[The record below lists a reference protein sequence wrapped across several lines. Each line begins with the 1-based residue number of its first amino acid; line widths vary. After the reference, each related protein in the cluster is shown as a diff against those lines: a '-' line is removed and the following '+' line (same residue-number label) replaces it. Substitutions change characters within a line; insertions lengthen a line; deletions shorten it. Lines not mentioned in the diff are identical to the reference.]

1 MSGEKVIIAY
11 CDANE
16 KVAKEIAHNLGGSG
30 FSFDL
35 IACGEKSGAENLK
48 EKIGITDDKVILLV
62 SDNFLKSMKCMEGG
76 LTFLQKII
84 NSGRTLP
91 VVIDGQ
97 YPNATGN
104 GTMAV
109 PTKFERVSSVI
120 KYMNFWQDEYLELRK
135 QKKSIPADQ
144 EDAYGEKL
152 KTVRSI
158 SSEIGEVLRFM
169 RESYYC
175 DYDTFKASKHLLF
188 FQKFSTEDHYKNFA
202 ATTADLTE
210 VPTDTNPTTSLNGI
224 SSAPEANSV
233 SDNIPSSNI
242 PQEVSITEPTSELTS
257 ETILQEDQVDSLVD
271 EILEEEGA
279 IEPVSIDTKLDD
291 NMDTELLAQELAQ
304 NLPDTGIPVPKT
316 EGIAIDT
323 ALEDLSTQRT
333 AEHEEIMQ
341 SGLEMLG
348 VGATTAAAVG
358 IGTKLSEDTIV
369 QESKAAEMKES
380 DLLRTS
386 HEMIQNGQI
395 EEGLQLLKSNLQAKP
410 EWIAA
415 KYQYAVFLAQYNND
429 FKEASNQL
437 ELILVNH
444 PKNLPANFFLGELAE
459 AQGKFLSAKN
469 YYEKVESINPNFPNL
484 HHKLGMLL
492 SRRYKNK
499 SETAAAYLQKAFDN
513 NPGDIDALYQLG
525 IIQSENLAL
534 PNEAIL
540 NFEKVIALQP
550 NHPFVNY
557 DLALVYYRSG
567 ERKKA
572 LAQYNIACDINPELK
587 TPDNDLAFALK
598 DPTTEAIPSTE
609 PLASTEEASSEEV
622 TPIEE
627 EATISLDDLIEE
639 ENGAEEEPVIE
650 ASAIAAGTAATAI
663 TAGIIANE
671 ETLSEEESAIEELLS
686 KEPVVEE
693 MDPNYTLDLEETT
706 TPIQAEPEP
715 EPEQVVQLSTLVQEE
730 IAEEALAEH
739 LNEEALEAEF
749 DAEIGAL
756 GAAGLGI
763 AAGAK
768 VDGVQHDLVGD
779 IKVVDLPE
787 EADQDLATTTVL
799 EKPVD
804 PPTGKVVMITGATS
818 GIGKATAELFAA
830 HGYDLVLTGRRF
842 SRLFKLKEE
851 LEAQHSGKIQLLPF
865 DVTSS
870 AAVAAAVNELDDAWK
885 NIDILI
891 NNAGLALG
899 FEPIH
904 EGNLEDWDTMIDTNV
919 KGLLYMTRAI
929 SPYMVKNKKGHIINV
944 SSIAGKEVYPNG
956 GVYCATKH
964 AVEAL
969 TKAMR
974 IDLHKYNI
982 RVSQI
987 APGHV
992 EETEFAKVRFHGDE
1006 ERAKIYEDFVPVNS
1020 RDIAD
1025 SIYFLATRP
1034 AHVNIQDIFIMGTQ
1048 QASATI
1054 TDRSGR

>member
-1 MSGEKVIIAY
+1 MSGEKIIIAY
-11 CDANE
+11 CDVNE
-16 KVAKEIAHNLGGSG
+16 NVAKEIARNLSGAG

-35 IACGEKSGAENLK
+35 VPCGENSGAENLK
-48 EKIGITDDKVILLV
+48 EKVGITDEKVLLLI
-62 SDNFLKSMKCMEGG
+62 SDNFLKSIKCMEGG
-76 LTFLQKII
+76 LNFLQKII

-91 VVIDGQ
+91 VVIDGK
-97 YPNATGN
+97 YPNATGS
-104 GTMAV
+104 GMMTV

-135 QKKSIPADQ
+135 QKKSIPAEQ
-144 EDAYGEKL
+144 EEAYGEKL

-175 DYDTFKASKHLLF
+175 DYDAFKASKYLLF
-188 FQKFSTEDHYKNFA
+188 FQKFSTEDNYKNFA
-202 ATTADLTE
+202 DNTPDIMKESVATVPPVVTAPVT
-210 VPTDTNPTTSLNGI
+210 PAQTTTTN
-224 SSAPEANSV
+224 EANSI
-233 SDNIPSSNI
+233 SDEIPSSNI
-242 PQEVSITEPTSELTS
+242 PQEVTV
-257 ETILQEDQVDSLVD
+257 ETIPEKPASEMEIEDNQVDSLVE
-271 EILEEEGA
+271 EILEEEGVTVEEA
-279 IEPVSIDTKLDD
+279 NSAPISEDSI
-291 NMDTELLAQELAQ
+291 DTELLAQELALK
-304 NLPDTGIPVPKT
+304 LPDTGIPVPQT
-316 EGIAIDT
+316 EEHMDT
-323 ALEDLSTQRT
+323 ALEDLSSQRT
-333 AEHEEIMQ
+333 AQNEEIMQ
-341 SGLEMLG
+341 NGLEMLG

-358 IGTKLSEDTIV
+358 IGSNLSENKQVEEDTIP
-369 QESKAAEMKES
+369 EMKES

-386 HEMIQNGQI
+386 HELIQNGEI
-395 EEGLQLLKSNLQAKP
+395 EKGLTLLQTNLDTNTD
-410 EWIAA
+410 WIAA
-415 KYQYAVFLAQYNND
+415 RYQYAVFLAQYNND
-429 FKEASNQL
+429 FKEASSQL
-437 ELILVNH
+437 EKILEIQ
-444 PKNLPANFFLGELAE
+444 PKNLPANFFLGELSE
-459 AQGKFLSAKN
+459 AQGSYLSAKN
-469 YYEKVESINPNFPNL
+469 YYEKVEAINPNFPNL
-484 HHKLGMLL
+484 HHKIGMLL

-499 SETAAAYLQKAFDN
+499 SEVAATYLQKAFEN
-513 NPGDIDALYQLG
+513 NPGDVDALYQLG
-525 IIQSENLAL
+525 VIQSENLSL
-534 PNEAIL
+534 PNDAIN

-567 ERKKA
+567 ERA
-572 LAQYNIACDINPELK
+572 LALKQYNLACEINPELK
-587 TPDNDLAFALK
+587 TPDNDLAFALP
-598 DPTTEAIPSTE
+598 DPTIETLPSEDVATEAQAPM
-609 PLASTEEASSEEV
+609 
-622 TPIEE
+622 E
-627 EATISLDDLIEE
+627 EATPATTLEE
-639 ENGAEEEPVIE
+639 LVEKESTAETEPVVEESSSIVE
-650 ASAIAAGTAATAI
+650 TVTAATL
-663 TAGIIANE
+663 TAGAIAN
-671 ETLSEEESAIEELLS
+671 TDALSEEEVALEELLS
-686 KEPVVEE
+686 KEPVQEE
-693 MDPNYTLDLEETT
+693 ANPDYTLENVEETT
-706 TPIQAEPEP
+706 PAITEEPSD
-715 EPEQVVQLSTLVQEE
+715 QVVPLSTLVKEE
-730 IAEEALAEH
+730 IAEEAVH
-739 LNEEALEAEF
+739 NNLNEEALEAEF

-768 VDGVQHDLVGD
+768 INGVNHDLGGQLEVM
-779 IKVVDLPE
+779 DLPE
-787 EADQDLATTTVL
+787 EPNIGTSKEVAIDI
-799 EKPVD
+799 KVD
-804 PPTGKVVMITGATS
+804 PPTSKVIMITGATS
-818 GIGKATAELFAA
+818 GIGKATAELFAEN
-830 HGYDLVLTGRRF
+830 GYDLILTGRRF

-851 LEAQHSGKIQLLPF
+851 LETKHTGKVQLLPF

-870 AAVAAAVNELDDAWK
+870 AAVTAAVNELDDAWK
-885 NIDILI
+885 NVDILI

-904 EGNLEDWDTMIDTNV
+904 EGNLEDWDTMIDTNI

-929 SPYMVKNKKGHIINV
+929 APYMVKNKKGHIINI

-974 IDLHKYNI
+974 IDLHKHNI

>member
-1 MSGEKVIIAY
+1 MSGEKIIIAY
-11 CDANE
+11 CDENE
-16 KVAKEIAHNLGGSG
+16 NAAKEIASNLRGSG

-35 IACGEKSGAENLK
+35 VACGEKSGRENLK
-48 EKIGITDDKVILLV
+48 QKIGITDHKVLLLI
-62 SDNFLKSMKCMEGG
+62 SDNFLKSIKCMEGG
-76 LTFLQKII
+76 LSYLQKII
-84 NSGRTLP
+84 NSGQTLP
-91 VVIDGQ
+91 VIIDGQ
-97 YPNATGN
+97 YPNAARN
-104 GTMAV
+104 GMMSV

-135 QKKSIPADQ
+135 QKKSISAD
-144 EDAYGEKL
+144 EEEVYSDNL

-175 DYDTFKASKHLLF
+175 DYDAFKASKHLLF
-188 FQKFSTEDHYKNFA
+188 FQKFSTEDNYKNFA
-202 ATTADLTE
+202 ANTADIVAE
-210 VPTDTNPTTSLNGI
+210 PITTPSI
-224 SSAPEANSV
+224 APVQGTTLEANAI
-233 SDNIPSSNI
+233 SDEVPSSNI
-242 PQEVSITEPTSELTS
+242 PQEVMVETNPEEP
-257 ETILQEDQVDSLVD
+257 ILDTAEPKLAAVIEDDQVDSLVE
-271 EILEEEGA
+271 EILEEEGVNQKVVEEA
-279 IEPVSIDTKLDD
+279 NNTTIPDDSI
-291 NMDTELLAQELAQ
+291 DTELLAQELAL
-304 NLPDTGIPVPKT
+304 NLPDTGISVSQTESSPV
-316 EGIAIDT
+316 DT
-323 ALEDLSTQRT
+323 ALEDLSSQRT
-333 AEHEEIMQ
+333 EENEKIMQ
-341 SGLEMLG
+341 NGLEMLG
-348 VGATTAAAVG
+348 VGATTAAATG
-358 IGTKLSEDTIV
+358 IGKNLSENKNIVERQDT
-369 QESKAAEMKES
+369 EMKES

-386 HEMIQNGQI
+386 HEMIQNGKI
-395 EEGLQLLKSNLQAKP
+395 EQGLNLLQTNLEAKNN
-410 EWIAA
+410 WIAA
-415 KYQYAVFLAQYNND
+415 RYQYAVFLAQYTNN
-429 FKEASNQL
+429 FKEASKQL
-437 ELILVNH
+437 EEILTND
-444 PKNLPANFFLGELAE
+444 PKNLPANFFLGELSE
-459 AQGKFLSAKN
+459 AQGNFLSAKN
-469 YYEKVESINPNFPNL
+469 YYEKVEAINPNFPNL

-499 SETAAAYLQKAFDN
+499 SEAAAIYLEKAFEN

-525 IIQSENLAL
+525 VVQSENLSL
-534 PNEAIL
+534 PNEAIG
-540 NFEKVIALQP
+540 NFEKVLALQP

-557 DLALVYYRSG
+557 DLALVYFRSG
-567 ERKKA
+567 ERAKA
-572 LAQYNIACDINPELK
+572 LKQYNIACEINPELK
-587 TPDNDLAFALK
+587 TPDNDLAFAL
-598 DPTTEAIPSTE
+598 SE
-609 PLASTEEASSEEV
+609 P
-622 TPIEE
+622 
-627 EATISLDDLIEE
+627 
-639 ENGAEEEPVIE
+639 
-650 ASAIAAGTAATAI
+650 
-663 TAGIIANE
+663 
-671 ETLSEEESAIEELLS
+671 S
-686 KEPVVEE
+686 KEIVETE
-693 MDPNYTLDLEETT
+693 IIT
-706 TPIQAEPEP
+706 
-715 EPEQVVQLSTLVQEE
+715 EE
-730 IAEEALAEH
+730 IAEETTPLEEETLNEESAILAGASAAILSAGVMTEEELELENFLSNESLEEMNPDYTLEVVEEITPTVEEEEQVVPLSTLVKEEIAEESITND

-768 VDGVQHDLVGD
+768 VNGVDHDLVG
-779 IKVVDLPE
+779 KLEVVDLPE
-787 EADQDLATTTVL
+787 ETIPSTITEL
-799 EKPVD
+799 ETEIKVD

-818 GIGKATAELFAA
+818 GIGKATAELFAE

-851 LEAQHSGKIQLLPF
+851 LEAKHTGKIRLLPF
-865 DVTSS
+865 DVTS
-870 AAVAAAVNELDDAWK
+870 AAAVTSAIKELDDAWK

-904 EGNLEDWDTMIDTNV
+904 EGDLEDWDTMIDTNV
-919 KGLLYMTRAI
+919 KGLLYMTRAVA
-929 SPYMVKNKKGHIINV
+929 PYMVKNRKGHIINI

-974 IDLHKYNI
+974 IDLHKHNI

>member
-16 KVAKEIAHNLGGSG
+16 NVAKEIAHNLGGSG

-35 IACGEKSGAENLK
+35 VACGENSGAENLK
-48 EKIGITDDKVILLV
+48 EKIGITDEKVILLV
-62 SDNFLKSMKCMEGG
+62 SDNFLKSTRCMEGG
-76 LTFLQKII
+76 LAFLQKII

-97 YPNATGN
+97 SPNATGN

-144 EDAYGEKL
+144 EEAYGEKL

-175 DYDTFKASKHLLF
+175 DYDAFKASKYLLF
-188 FQKFSTEDHYKNFA
+188 FQKFSTEDNYKNFA
-202 ATTADLTE
+202 ANAADPIE
-210 VPTDTNPTTSLNGI
+210 VPASTVSTVATSQAN

-242 PQEVSITEPTSELTS
+242 PQEVSTIAPPPSEPVPSK
-257 ETILQEDQVDSLVD
+257 ILQEEEVDSLVD
-271 EILEEEGA
+271 EILEEEETIA
-279 IEPVSIDTKLDD
+279 NESEMAAAKLDD
-291 NMDTELLAQELAQ
+291 NMDTELLAQELAL
-304 NLPDTGIPVPKT
+304 NLPDMGIPVLKT
-316 EGIAIDT
+316 EGVVVDT
-323 ALEDLSTQRT
+323 ALEDLSSQRT
-333 AEHEEIMQ
+333 AEHEDIMQ

-358 IGTKLSEDTIV
+358 IGTKLTEKAVV
-369 QESKAAEMKES
+369 QENKVSEMKES

-386 HEMIQNGQI
+386 HEMIQQGQI
-395 EEGLQLLKSNLQAKP
+395 EEGLNLLKTNLQVNTD
-410 EWIAA
+410 WIAA

-429 FKEASNQL
+429 FKEASEQL
-437 ELILVNH
+437 ELILETQ

-499 SETAAAYLQKAFDN
+499 SEAAATYLQKAYDN

-534 PNEAIL
+534 PNEAII
-540 NFEKVIALQP
+540 NFEKVMALQP

-572 LAQYNIACDINPELK
+572 LAQYNKACEINPELK

-598 DPTTEAIPSTE
+598 DQTTDAIPLTE
-609 PLASTEEASSEEV
+609 TPALEMDAAVEESN
-622 TPIEE
+622 PIEE
-627 EATISLDDLIEE
+627 DTTISLEDLIEE
-639 ENGAEEEPVIE
+639 ENGVVVEPIID
-650 ASAIAAGTAATAI
+650 ASTIAAGTAATTL
-663 TAGIIANE
+663 TAGIITKK
-671 ETLSEEESAIEELLS
+671 ETLSAEESALEELLS
-686 KEPVVEE
+686 KKPVEE
-693 MDPNYTLDLEETT
+693 TDPNYTLNLEETT
-706 TPIQAEPEP
+706 SIQP
-715 EPEQVVQLSTLVQEE
+715 EPEQVVPLSTLVREE
-730 IAEEALAEH
+730 IAEEALSDD

-768 VDGVQHDLVGD
+768 VEGGQHDLVGD
-779 IKVVDLPE
+779 LEILDLPE
-787 EADQDLATTTVL
+787 EPNQDAATTTAIAT
-799 EKPVD
+799 PVD

-818 GIGKATAELFAA
+818 GIGKATAELFAE

-851 LEAQHSGKIQLLPF
+851 LEAKHSGKVQLLPF

-870 AAVAAAVNELDDAWK
+870 AAVAAAVNELDEAWK
-885 NIDILI
+885 NVDILI

-929 SPYMVKNKKGHIINV
+929 SPYMVKNKKGHIINI

-969 TKAMR
+969 TKSMR
-974 IDLHKYNI
+974 IDLHKHNI

-1020 RDIAD
+1020 RDIAE